1 MLFIDPIPECI
12 YHRLLVFETI
22 FLPFFKRM
30 LLFFGDAFI
39 VEQFITVLDRL
50 YGRIAKILFFAFR
63 YGIYEVTTDM
73 DLI

>member
-1 MLFIDPIPECI
+1 
-12 YHRLLVFETI
+12 
-22 FLPFFKRM
+22 M

-73 DLI
+73 SLILDLR